1 MTKDIL
7 LKISGLQFS
16 ADSDDINDSE
26 PVEIIAPGE
35 YYYKNGKH
43 YILYDEVVEGFENV
57 TKNVLKLQKDSLE
70 ITRRGSSNVHMI
82 FEKDRKNMTCYSTP
96 FGSMMMGLDAHSISI
111 EESEEEI
118 HAQVAYALDVN
129 YEHLADCTIDLY
141 VQSKD
146 QSHFSL

>member
-43 YILYDEVVEGFENV
+43 YILY
-57 TKNVLKLQKDSLE
+57 LK
-70 ITRRGSSNVHMI
+70 M
-82 FEKDRKNMTCYSTP
+82 
-96 FGSMMMGLDAHSISI
+96 
-111 EESEEEI
+111 
-118 HAQVAYALDVN
+118 
-129 YEHLADCTIDLY
+129 
-141 VQSKD
+141 
-146 QSHFSL
+146 